1 MNKWFLWIMGVVG
14 ALAIAGSGILY
25 VLSVRSNVGTTT
37 QETEEESQTEE
48 EALTETDDDLDAA
61 ERLEA
66 DIETSI
72 EDSVDEDLSDI
83 YEATKDLE

>member
-1 MNKWFLWIMGVVG
+1 VNKWFLWLIGVVAG
-14 ALAIAGSGILY
+14 LTQAGSGTMF
-25 VLSVRSNVGTTT
+25 VLSKRTS
-37 QETEEESQTEE
+37 TEPTATNEADQVISEE